1 MQIIA
6 GNSSLARR
14 MSPSYDAAAWNR
26 LAKCYRDTLPG
37 VALYASLQA
46 ERRQPD
52 AWQHRAVAYQAYQV
66 EDYATALAAWQKISL
81 HDMSNEDLLAAADT
95 AQAAGMVRLAI
106 AGFSRQNNVGW
117 ETMPSTGG
125 CMRNVGFLVSRNLH

>member
-1 MQIIA
+1 
-6 GNSSLARR
+6 

-37 VALYASLQA
+37 VALYAWLQA
-46 ERRQPD
+46 EQRQPN

-81 HDMSNEDLLAAADT
+81 HDMSNEDLLAAANT
-95 AQAAGMVRLAI
+95 AQAAGNGAARDRWLQQA
-106 AGFSRQNNVGW
+106 NNVDW

-125 CMRNVGFLVSRNLH
+125 CMRNVTFQVSRNSH

>member
-1 MQIIA
+1 M
-6 GNSSLARR
+6 
-14 MSPSYDAAAWNR
+14 PPPWNR

-37 VALYASLQA
+37 VALYAWLQA
-46 ERRQPD
+46 EQRQPN

-81 HDMSNEDLLAAADT
+81 HDMSNEDLLAAANT
-95 AQAAGMVRLAI
+95 AQAAGNGAVAI
-106 AGFSRQNNVGW
+106 AGYNRQNNVDW

-125 CMRNVGFLVSRNLH
+125 CMRNVTFLLSRNSH